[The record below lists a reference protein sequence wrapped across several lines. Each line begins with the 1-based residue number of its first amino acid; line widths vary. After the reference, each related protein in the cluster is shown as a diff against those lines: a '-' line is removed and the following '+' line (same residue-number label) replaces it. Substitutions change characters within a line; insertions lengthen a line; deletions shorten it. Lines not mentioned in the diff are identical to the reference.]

1 MDLEVLILLLDYFL
15 SDLEQMVT
23 SLFHDVVV
31 QDYPNQAMVS
41 NSTQKIHKLATPILP
56 RYPDIIINL
65 SIYTEFCV
73 TSVLPTFQ
81 QVKFYYG

>member
-1 MDLEVLILLLDYFL
+1 VI
-15 SDLEQMVT
+15 
-23 SLFHDVVV
+23 SLFLDVAV

-41 NSTQKIHKLATPILP
+41 NSTQKKHKLATPILLLC
-56 RYPDIIINL
+56 YPDIIINL

-73 TSVLPTFQ
+73 TVELPTFQ